1 MVTVRYLA
9 ALLLAAAAV
18 ILCAP
23 AAYGQVL
30 LNDKADLYSDEQE
43 TSIISMMED
52 ASEKTGWNFG
62 IVTLNVDYSSG
73 EAARSR
79 AEKIYDETFGR
90 DSSGVLFLCDVGYR
104 HFVIAGDAE
113 KYVSGRRFDKM
124 VSRIKTLYFD
134 YDDMG
139 CARTFVNSVVDC
151 YNMGELKVSEKIS
164 GTAVITAV
172 FIGLVAAGVA
182 CCIVIHIYKTY
193 PKTDAGVYMD
203 AKKSDIYTRNDI
215 FLRQFTTSHT
225 NSSSG
230 GGGGGHHGGGGFGGH
245 R

>member
-1 MVTVRYLA
+1 MRKNTS
-9 ALLLAAAAV
+9 AAV
-18 ILCAP
+18 GL
-23 AAYGQVL
+23 
-30 LNDKADLYSDEQE
+30 
-43 TSIISMMED
+43 T
-52 ASEKTGWNFG
+52 
-62 IVTLNVDYSSG
+62 
-73 EAARSR
+73 
-79 AEKIYDETFGR
+79 
-90 DSSGVLFLCDVGYR
+90 
-104 HFVIAGDAE
+104 
-113 KYVSGRRFDKM
+113 
-124 VSRIKTLYFD
+124 KTLYFD

-151 YNMGELKVSEKIS
+151 YNMGELKASEKIS

-172 FIGLVAAGVA
+172 FIGLVAAGVT

>member
-90 DSSGVLFLCDVGYR
+90 DSSGVLFCAMWATV
-104 HFVIAGDAE
+104 
-113 KYVSGRRFDKM
+113 
-124 VSRIKTLYFD
+124 TLLSQV
-134 YDDMG
+134 M
-139 CARTFVNSVVDC
+139 R
-151 YNMGELKVSEKIS
+151 KI
-164 GTAVITAV
+164 
-172 FIGLVAAGVA
+172 
-182 CCIVIHIYKTY
+182 
-193 PKTDAGVYMD
+193 
-203 AKKSDIYTRNDI
+203 
-215 FLRQFTTSHT
+215 RQRQTV
-225 NSSSG
+225 
-230 GGGGGHHGGGGFGGH
+230 
-245 R
+245 

>member
-104 HFVIAGDAE
+104 HFVIEGDAE

-139 CARTFVNSVVDC
+139 CARMFVNSVVDC
-151 YNMGELKVSEKIS
+151 YNMGELKASEKIS

-172 FIGLVAAGVA
+172 FIGRYA
-182 CCIVIHIYKTY
+182 
-193 PKTDAGVYMD
+193 
-203 AKKSDIYTRNDI
+203 
-215 FLRQFTTSHT
+215 LRLPPQHDGYEAELHNSILWQTSSPRKVWQLARPSLRAPSIT
-225 NSSSG
+225 ARPS
-230 GGGGGHHGGGGFGGH
+230 FI

>member
-113 KYVSGRRFDKM
+113 KYVS
-124 VSRIKTLYFD
+124 
-134 YDDMG
+134 DMG

-151 YNMGELKVSEKIS
+151 YNMGELKASEKIS

-172 FIGLVAAGVA
+172 FIGLVAAGVT

>member
-151 YNMGELKVSEKIS
+151 YNMGELKASEKYRERLS
-164 GTAVITAV
+164 
-172 FIGLVAAGVA
+172 
-182 CCIVIHIYKTY
+182 
-193 PKTDAGVYMD
+193 
-203 AKKSDIYTRNDI
+203 
-215 FLRQFTTSHT
+215 
-225 NSSSG
+225 
-230 GGGGGHHGGGGFGGH
+230 
-245 R
+245 